1 MFLLLRKCIKEVNIN
16 QITYKYFKL
25 YIDLGGGIGIVEML
39 KKTNILALVGGGRLP
54 KYSKNKITI
63 WDDHQGK
70 IISQIRFNKDV
81 LSVKMRTDSIIG
93 ILEDKIYI
101 IHIQTL
107 EIIDILDTL
116 KNQNGIFAMS
126 NDDFDLSV
134 AFPQAKNKGK
144 VKFISY
150 NIEKNNF
157 NKNITKI
164 FNAHET
170 NIAYITMNNKGT
182 LLVTASDKGT
192 YIRLFNIMN
201 KEMIIELKRGS
212 KNVKINCLAL
222 DFNNEF
228 LACTSDAGTIHIFDI
243 HEVNK
248 ILESYED
255 KDQNKINNENKI
267 KEKEKPKIKIKERSF
282 TKYKIQEERSIV
294 GFYQSNSFVALTSN
308 GIVYKASFDVKNG
321 IYKNEKNFIKIGHEK

>member
-1 MFLLLRKCIKEVNIN
+1 M
-16 QITYKYFKL
+16 
-25 YIDLGGGIGIVEML
+25 GGGIGIVEML
-39 KKTNILALVGGGRLP
+39 KKTNILALVGGGKLP

-81 LSVKMRTDSIIG
+81 SSVKMRTDSIIG

-101 IHIQTL
+101 IHIDTL

-126 NDDFDLSV
+126 NTDNELSV
-134 AFPQAKNKGK
+134 AFPQAKNIGK
-144 VKFISY
+144 VKLISY
-150 NIEKNNF
+150 SIEKNSF
-157 NKNITKI
+157 NKNTTKI
-164 FNAHET
+164 FSAHET
-170 NIAYITMNNKGT
+170 NIAYIAINNKGT
-182 LLVTASDKGT
+182 LLVTASIKGT
-192 YIRLFNIMN
+192 FIKIFNIIN

-212 KNVKINCLAL
+212 KNAKINCLAL

-228 LACTSDAGTIHIFDI
+228 LACTSDACTIHIFDI

-248 ILESYED
+248 IFESSED

-267 KEKEKPKIKIKERSF
+267 KEKEKSKIKIKERSF
-282 TKYKIQEERSIV
+282 IKYKIQEERSIL
-294 GFYQSNSFVALTSN
+294 GFCQTNQFVALTSN
-308 GIVYKASFDVKNG
+308 GIVYKASFDIKNG
-321 IYKNEKNFIKIGHEK
+321 VYKTEKNFIKIGHEK

>member
-1 MFLLLRKCIKEVNIN
+1 MH
-16 QITYKYFKL
+16 
-25 YIDLGGGIGIVEML
+25 IDLGGGIGIVEML
-39 KKTNILALVGGGRLP
+39 KKTNILALVGGGKFP

-81 LSVKMRTDSIIG
+81 SSVKMRTDSIIG

-101 IHIQTL
+101 IHIETL

-126 NDDFDLSV
+126 NNDDELSV

-144 VKFISY
+144 VKLISY
-150 NIEKNNF
+150 SIEKNNF
-157 NKNITKI
+157 NKNTIKI
-164 FNAHET
+164 FSAHET
-170 NIAYITMNNKGT
+170 KIAYIAMNNKGT

-192 YIRLFNIMN
+192 YLRLFNIIN
-201 KEMIIELKRGS
+201 NEMIIELKRGS

-248 ILESYED
+248 IFESNED
-255 KDQNKINNENKI
+255 KDQNKINNDNKI

-282 TKYKIQEERSIV
+282 VKYKIQEERSIV
-294 GFYQSNSFVALTSN
+294 GFCHNNSFVALTSN
-308 GIVYKASFDVKNG
+308 GIVYKASFNIKNG
-321 IYKNEKNFIKIGHEK
+321 IYQIEKNFIKIGHEK

>member
-1 MFLLLRKCIKEVNIN
+1 M
-16 QITYKYFKL
+16 
-25 YIDLGGGIGIVEML
+25 GGGIGIVEML
-39 KKTNILALVGGGRLP
+39 KKSNILALVGGGKLP
-54 KYSKNKITI
+54 KYSTNKIVV

-70 IISQIRFNKDV
+70 EISQIRFNKKV
-81 LSVKMRTDSIIG
+81 LSVKIRTDSIIG
-93 ILEDKIYI
+93 ILEDQIYI
-101 IHIQTL
+101 IQLETL

-116 KNQNGIFAMS
+116 KNPNGIFAMS
-126 NDDFDLSV
+126 NNDNELSV

-144 VKFISY
+144 VKLMSY

-157 NKNITKI
+157 NKNIAKI

-192 YIRLFNIMN
+192 YIRLFNIIS
-201 KEMIIELKRGS
+201 KEMIFELKRGS

-222 DFNNEF
+222 DSKNEF
-228 LACTSDAGTIHIFDI
+228 LACTSDVGTIHVFDI

-248 ILESYED
+248 LFESIED

-294 GFYQSNSFVALTSN
+294 GFCQSNSFVALTSN
-308 GIVYKASFDVKNG
+308 GIVYKASFDLKNG
-321 IYKNEKNFIKIGHEK
+321 VYNIEKNYIKIGNEK

>member
-1 MFLLLRKCIKEVNIN
+1 M
-16 QITYKYFKL
+16 

-39 KKTNILALVGGGRLP
+39 KKTNILALVGGGKLP
-54 KYSKNKITI
+54 KYSKNKISI

-81 LSVKMRTDSIIG
+81 ISVKMRTDSIIG

-101 IHIQTL
+101 IHIETL

-116 KNQNGIFAMS
+116 KNRNGIFAMS
-126 NDDFDLSV
+126 NNDNELSV
-134 AFPQAKNKGK
+134 SFPQAKNKGK
-144 VKFISY
+144 VKLMSY
-150 NIEKNNF
+150 SIEKNNF

-164 FNAHET
+164 FSAHET

-182 LLVTASDKGT
+182 LLVTSSDKGIF
-192 YIRLFNIMN
+192 IRLFNIISE
-201 KEMIIELKRGS
+201 EMIVELKRGS
-212 KNVKINCLAL
+212 KNAKINCLAL

-228 LACTSDAGTIHIFDI
+228 LACTSDSGTIHIFDI

-248 ILESYED
+248 LFEINED
-255 KDQNKINNENKI
+255 KDKNKINNGNKI

-282 TKYKIQEERSIV
+282 IKFKIQEERSIV
-294 GFYQSNSFVALTSN
+294 GFYQDNHFVALTSN
-308 GIVYKASFDVKNG
+308 GIVHKASFDIKNG
-321 IYKNEKNFIKIGHEK
+321 IYNTEKNFIKIGHEK